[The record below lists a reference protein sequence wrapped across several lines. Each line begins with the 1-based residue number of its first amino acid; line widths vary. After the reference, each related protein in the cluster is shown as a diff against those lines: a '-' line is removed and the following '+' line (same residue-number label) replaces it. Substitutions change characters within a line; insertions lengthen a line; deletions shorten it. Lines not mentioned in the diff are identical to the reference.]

1 LAVVENYPD
10 LKANQNFL
18 ALQAQLEG
26 TENRI
31 AVARRD
37 YIQAVRDYNLSLK
50 TFPSV
55 LWANLWFTSN
65 EPYQNFSVEEDK
77 LKVPTVDFST
87 KSGG

>member
-1 LAVVENYPD
+1 M
-10 LKANQNFL
+10 

-37 YIQAVRDYNLSLK
+37 YIEAVREYNTVLK

-55 LWANLWFTSN
+55 LWATFWFTNN
-65 EPYQNFSVEEDK
+65 EPFQNFTVEDDK
-77 LKVPTVDFST
+77 IQTPKVDFG
-87 KSGG
+87 SGN